1 MRKGILREEEP
12 RMAIQYR
19 NFFGV
24 FTALAVLTV
33 SAQAATVATVNG
45 HAITDADL
53 NALVATLPMHQ
64 RDNML
69 KEPALRNQLIQNL
82 VDQELMVQD
91 ATARKVE
98 ATKEYRDAIS
108 TFHKQAL
115 VNILVEKQLTP
126 KVTDAAVKNFFNKNK
141 IRYSS
146 DQVHAEHILLAT
158 EKEAQA
164 VMAEVK
170 KPGVDFQKVAESRSK
185 DPTAKNNRGDL
196 GFFGRGEYDQN
207 FVDAAFGGKV
217 GEVVGPVKSP
227 FGYHVIK
234 VVDRKIGKIPEFAEV
249 ETKVRNDLQ
258 REVLQTYVDGLR
270 RKAKIK

>member
-170 KPGVDFQKVAESRSK
+170 K